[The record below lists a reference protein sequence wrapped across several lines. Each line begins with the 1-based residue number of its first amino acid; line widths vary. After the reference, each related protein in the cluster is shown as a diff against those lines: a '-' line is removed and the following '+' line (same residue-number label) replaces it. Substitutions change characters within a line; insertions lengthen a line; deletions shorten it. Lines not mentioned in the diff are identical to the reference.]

1 MVYVGWIIFVLVIV
15 FFGFFVI
22 LYSMEFGKMKL
33 EEWLLMF
40 VFLFVEL
47 LFVFDLIN
55 VRIVF
60 FKFNYCIL
68 VVLFFFV
75 LIYFFF
81 WILGDCYGD
90 FNGYFI

>member
-60 FKFNYCIL
+60 FKFKLLYFSSVVFFCIN
-68 VVLFFFV
+68 LFFF
-75 LIYFFF
+75 L
-81 WILGDCYGD
+81 D
-90 FNGYFI
+90 FR